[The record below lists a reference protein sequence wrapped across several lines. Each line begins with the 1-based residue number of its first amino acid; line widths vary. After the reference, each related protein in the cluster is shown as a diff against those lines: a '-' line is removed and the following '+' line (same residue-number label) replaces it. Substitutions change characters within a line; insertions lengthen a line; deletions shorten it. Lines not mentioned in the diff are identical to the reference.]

1 MRKQTEPNPYAQ
13 FQKRIIWKSFVR
25 LMGAATVFI
34 VVAVLVI
41 YRNALSVI
49 QSEFILLNDGR
60 ASQLE
65 SAFSTVLRQ
74 TDRLASALCVDTDV
88 QTFFNFERPDTV
100 DSGFYNRLQAR
111 LRSYS
116 FGIDY
121 VHSVQLYSP
130 EFDRLIDDNHNM
142 FYKPDPDPSAL
153 TDSEWLKLM
162 EDIGDERVHS
172 QTLIRAVN
180 GRYPYVLTMIKQYH
194 TVAGGGAV
202 VINLDLKR
210 IYDTVAADLA
220 AGTSLWVLDGDG
232 GVLICGDKSALT
244 ESSEKF
250 PDLAQFRADEQSGAS
265 IHDGDAPFAYA
276 QHFNESYG
284 MYFVA
289 VTSLDGYNDRIWR
302 AQMELL
308 LVGLGVLAVASVLVL
323 IYSYHAYRPIKSI
336 LDLLED
342 PTKWIAESHSQSE
355 IRDISNRIVS
365 NLQSND
371 ALRDELDK
379 RMNLL
384 HKTEMQA
391 LLAQLNPHFIF
402 NTLDVV
408 GILIEEAEPP
418 ASPAAQVA
426 DHLAAILRYSLAG
439 IDLVDLETELR
450 YTRQYLFI
458 LEQRYG
464 NNFRTEFDFEPGM
477 MQVPVPRMLLQP
489 LVENAVFHGIAA
501 GPEDEGG
508 LVSLRGRVLKY
519 TFGARTMDA
528 VQIDVIDN
536 GTGIPADALAALNRE
551 LRDSETIATRHIGL
565 RNIAQRLALLF
576 PHRYEMTIHSM
587 SGYGTCVT
595 MIFPRVRSRNLFSNK
610 GETIPN
616 ENPVSR

>member
-244 ESSEKF
+244 EPSEKF

-265 IHDGDAPFAYA
+265 IHDGDA
-276 QHFNESYG
+276 
-284 MYFVA
+284 
-289 VTSLDGYNDRIWR
+289 
-302 AQMELL
+302 
-308 LVGLGVLAVASVLVL
+308 
-323 IYSYHAYRPIKSI
+323 
-336 LDLLED
+336 
-342 PTKWIAESHSQSE
+342 
-355 IRDISNRIVS
+355 
-365 NLQSND
+365 
-371 ALRDELDK
+371 
-379 RMNLL
+379 
-384 HKTEMQA
+384 
-391 LLAQLNPHFIF
+391 
-402 NTLDVV
+402 
-408 GILIEEAEPP
+408 EP
-418 ASPAAQVA
+418 
-426 DHLAAILRYSLAG
+426 
-439 IDLVDLETELR
+439 
-450 YTRQYLFI
+450 
-458 LEQRYG
+458 
-464 NNFRTEFDFEPGM
+464 
-477 MQVPVPRMLLQP
+477 
-489 LVENAVFHGIAA
+489 
-501 GPEDEGG
+501 
-508 LVSLRGRVLKY
+508 
-519 TFGARTMDA
+519 
-528 VQIDVIDN
+528 
-536 GTGIPADALAALNRE
+536 
-551 LRDSETIATRHIGL
+551 
-565 RNIAQRLALLF
+565 
-576 PHRYEMTIHSM
+576 
-587 SGYGTCVT
+587 
-595 MIFPRVRSRNLFSNK
+595 
-610 GETIPN
+610 
-616 ENPVSR
+616 